1 MLGLVRVQPS
11 MIFRVP
17 ISEKEKEKDK
27 TKEKERN
34 VKDKRERG
42 YGKERHFV
50 KDPFLQVILFLQ
62 TLFWI

>member
-17 ISEKEKEKDK
+17 ISEKKKEKDK

-34 VKDKRERG
+34 VKDKREDMG
-42 YGKERHFV
+42 E
-50 KDPFLQVILFLQ
+50 KDILSR
-62 TLFWI
+62 THVCK